1 MYCRPITAQRLNK
14 YFKLLLNI
22 LLIMY
27 DVIVGQAVKA
37 GSLSLTSTIKSYI
50 ECFINRPT
58 LFIILP
64 IVIILSL
71 CVLMG
76 LHVLHLNLTKQALL
90 API

>member
-1 MYCRPITAQRLNK
+1 
-14 YFKLLLNI
+14 
-22 LLIMY
+22 MY

-50 ECFINRPT
+50 EYLINRPT
-58 LFIILP
+58 MFIILP

-71 CVLMG
+71 CVLIG

-90 API
+90 ARILA